1 MTMMPIATSA
11 EAELTASRKVHNPN
25 SSLQFEIAAQ
35 AQADRDAVAHAWP
48 GPQCTCHT
56 GRIDGVLC
64 NFICANCAIESAHIP
79 NPHEAAIRGRKRL

>member
-1 MTMMPIATSA
+1 MMHSAPEIGAGFTSG
-11 EAELTASRKVHNPN
+11 RKVRNPH

-35 AQADRDAVAHAWP
+35 AQAERDAIAHAWQ

-56 GRIDGVLC
+56 GRIDGELY

-79 NPHEAAIRGRKRL
+79 NPHEGASRKGKRL